1 MSHMKERIDLDHQR
15 QQEDALPCSICG
27 HPIAVEPSGWREGH
41 NAEPVV
47 KEGRCCAACNQTVV
61 IPKRL
66 ARFKG
71 ECVKIEEKELRSVVE
86 EIAYQW
92 EWRQPEWVGDQLDL
106 SEEYLA
112 EVLKLVDPVKEER

>member
-66 ARFKG
+66 APFT
-71 ECVKIEEKELRSVVE
+71 RS
-86 EIAYQW
+86 EIASLISDLVQEDRD
-92 EWRQPEWVGDQLDL
+92 EWQN
-106 SEEYLA
+106 
-112 EVLKLVDPVKEER
+112 